1 MRNSKAGRILICML
15 FSTATFG
22 VISGAALA
30 DDVATIYGRS
40 SESGAMG
47 ESVNSA
53 VPEDVSNAYGRAP
66 EAELTADEPR
76 YQLTFTLMQ
85 GVHRD
90 DLPAVD
96 VWPGAQQRRWTK
108 MPHGKSP
115 RRASTSRQVRTA
127 DSGRCQFEPQVA

>member
-96 VWPGAQQRRWTK
+96 VWPGRAAAPLDEDATWKITTQSVDK
-108 MPHGKSP
+108 SASPHG
-115 RRASTSRQVRTA
+115 
-127 DSGRCQFEPQVA
+127 